1 MSFLDSCLIQ
11 DYTLLEKYKTDFSN
25 QTPNHFFS
33 SDFFSNK
40 DAMTILKEWPS
51 TEASWKTSQP
61 LINFG
66 VGRKSE
72 INDLKDMGDY
82 TQTIFKLLQ
91 SKEFIKSI
99 EFITGIYNLHPDPY
113 MYGCGLV
120 NTPKNGFLK
129 IHADFNYLE
138 KLKKYRRINIIIY
151 MNTEWKPEWN
161 GNINFYSEN
170 LSTIIKTYSPLF
182 NNFLLFRVTDKVFHG
197 YPELIDCPT
206 GMFRKSINFFY
217 YTDEPDKDQATEPH
231 KTLWKTNKGDDIP
244 Y

>member
-11 DYTLLEKYKTDFSN
+11 DYTLLEKYKTEFSN

-33 SDFFSNK
+33 SDFFSTK

-72 INDLKDMGDY
+72 INDLRDMGDY

-99 EFITGIYNLHPDPY
+99 EFIRYN
-113 MYGCGLV
+113 
-120 NTPKNGFLK
+120 K
-129 IHADFNYLE
+129 E
-138 KLKKYRRINIIIY
+138 
-151 MNTEWKPEWN
+151 
-161 GNINFYSEN
+161 
-170 LSTIIKTYSPLF
+170 
-182 NNFLLFRVTDKVFHG
+182 
-197 YPELIDCPT
+197 
-206 GMFRKSINFFY
+206 Y
-217 YTDEPDKDQATEPH
+217 YI
-231 KTLWKTNKGDDIP
+231 LNS
-244 Y
+244 